1 MKYSHLLFLI
11 GLVSIGFLSSC
22 KNDNDPETV
31 VRTWQRHLDEN
42 KFDEA
47 KSLSTERAQQ
57 WLDIIEKMVESDN
70 QGADTFRTVFKHLIC
85 TVVKDSAICKY
96 SVLDE
101 GQEVRDSMF
110 LKKIKGK
117 WLVDIKLDDMP
128 DENEVEDFLDD
139 MYEEMPDSSAIQ

>member
-1 MKYSHLLFLI
+1 MRYSHLLFLI
-11 GLVSIGFLSSC
+11 GLVSIGLLSSC

-47 KSLSTERAQQ
+47 KALSTERAQQ
-57 WLDIIEKMVESDN
+57 WLEIIEKMVTSDN
-70 QGADTFRTVFKHLIC
+70 QGADTFRTVFNRIDCK
-85 TVVKDSAICKY
+85 VVQDSAVCKY
-96 SVLDE
+96 SVLEE
-101 GQEVRDSMF
+101 GQEVIDSMF
-110 LKKIKGK
+110 LKKVKGK

-139 MYEEMPDSSAIQ
+139 LHEDMPDSSAIQ